1 MGGERRVEQIR
12 LVAAR
17 HEYVFRLGRENVGR
31 GGVGGRRL
39 EAGAGRAAV
48 RGERGERI
56 RRVDGDCR
64 RLVIRLVSAEIQ
76 ERILPAARCP
86 RSVAEIL
93 EERIGRLA
101 RHVVVRL
108 DPVVVVHQERVP
120 SFRIHVG
127 SSVVEFRGE
136 DETEASFK
144 GGSKGAKEEKE
155 EGKEEIID
163 IL

>member
-1 MGGERRVEQIR
+1 M
-12 LVAAR
+12 
-17 HEYVFRLGRENVGR
+17 
-31 GGVGGRRL
+31 
-39 EAGAGRAAV
+39 
-48 RGERGERI
+48 
-56 RRVDGDCR
+56 
-64 RLVIRLVSAEIQ
+64 IRLVSAEIQ

-93 EERIGRLA
+93 KERIGRLA

-136 DETEASFK
+136 DETEVSFK
-144 GGSKGAKEEKE
+144 VSVQRERKKRK
-155 EGKEEIID
+155 KKVKRRLLIYYD
-163 IL
+163 I